1 MKHRQHVSTLKHLR
15 CKKYSVLKLTQFSQ
29 GNNVLHALASN
40 TDGFLLRDTC
50 VFQLS
55 GIGLFGTT
63 WAILHLENYDLHE
76 VFIPTHTCDRE
87 RM

>member
-1 MKHRQHVSTLKHLR
+1 LKEVFLS
-15 CKKYSVLKLTQFSQ
+15 KTNSFSK

-76 VFIPTHTCDRE
+76 VFILIHTCDRE

>member
-1 MKHRQHVSTLKHLR
+1 MRKLQEVFNCKTNSILK
-15 CKKYSVLKLTQFSQ
+15 
-29 GNNVLHALASN
+29 GNNVLHASASN
-40 TDGFLLRDTC
+40 TDGFLSRDTC

-63 WAILHLENYDLHE
+63 WAILHVENYDLHE
-76 VFIPTHTCDRE
+76 VFIPTDTCDRE